1 MFVHRRLGSDI
12 AKVGIGDLFKHSCG
26 WMDYLPPFVLRDA
39 NCSPTKSPSSLKPLY
54 LFVGVTYDLA
64 NLQLGIKKH
73 LKLLKV
79 GRCFS
84 RVK

>member
-1 MFVHRRLGSDI
+1 VFVDRRLGGESWYWGFI
-12 AKVGIGDLFKHSCG
+12 QGHSCG
-26 WMDYLPPFVLRDA
+26 WMGYLPPFVLRDA
-39 NCSPTKSPSSLKPLY
+39 NCSLTKSPSSLKPLY
-54 LFVGVTYDLA
+54 LFVGVTYDLVDF
-64 NLQLGIKKH
+64 QLGIKKH